1 MLHHYDKIG
10 LFSPSQ
16 YSDTGHRLYTKS
28 DIVRQI
34 MTLKLLGLALEE
46 IKEILEN
53 QNFNPLELI
62 KVQLD
67 DVKKRIRLQE
77 LLCSRLI

>member
-1 MLHHYDKIG
+1 M
-10 LFSPSQ
+10 S
-16 YSDTGHRLYTKS
+16 
-28 DIVRQI
+28 
-34 MTLKLLGLALEE
+34 LKLLGFALEE